1 MEPEPG
7 RRADTTRRVDWGQHK
22 HEGNEITWPPFKGKL
37 APTLALVYQCY
48 ATMKTSIYVMK
59 EPACWRT
66 GASQAPPSPVQ
77 VYDGSPQL
85 RAATPSL
92 RLVHHHLHAVELLLL
107 HLHPRVRHR
116 HHVLHQGDQVHHAH
130 VVLQPQRLAQLRL
143 EAESKAIRELPC
155 LHPTWAINTPSCG
168 HNEATSKLLIPMF
181 SSWAELIA
189 FGRKKKK
196 KV

>member
-1 MEPEPG
+1 
-7 RRADTTRRVDWGQHK
+7 
-22 HEGNEITWPPFKGKL
+22 
-37 APTLALVYQCY
+37 
-48 ATMKTSIYVMK
+48 MK

-85 RAATPSL
+85 RAVTPSL

-130 VVLQPQRLAQLRL
+130 VVLQPQRLAQHRL
-143 EAESKAIRELPC
+143 EAESKAIRELPR

-168 HNEATSKLLIPMF
+168 HNEATSKLLMPMF

-196 KV
+196 KKSKMPNYAALRQRKDKQRLQPCVHYAYSTFYHIIYCYTKL